1 MSNQNQ
7 RDNDLH
13 DWHSARY
20 VEGWINRIESRPQ
33 RMVRQR
39 VAEYRST
46 LREFAYSGGQPLRI
60 LELGIGWGDFTRELL
75 DLFPGVELV
84 GLDGSSVMLE
94 RAKENLAPWSDRV
107 QVHRADLTDKHA
119 LEGLGIFDGILTV
132 STLHHLT
139 LPQLNTLF
147 GQIVNHLK
155 PHGRFINCDFFYRS
169 KRCRSRVLW
178 RLAAIAKQANLPK
191 LLTSYLENTALRHQS
206 KEPQSVSTYRKP
218 LLGECL
224 SLLQNNG
231 MRARW
236 QKQGNRF
243 VVVAELDGANIRCH
257 EI

>member
-7 RDNDLH
+7 WDNDFH

-20 VEGWINRIESRPQ
+20 VDGWINRIESRPP

-39 VAEYRST
+39 MAKYRST
-46 LREFAYSGGQPLRI
+46 LQEFAFSGGQPLQI
-60 LELGIGWGDFTRELL
+60 LELGIGWADLTRELL
-75 DLFPGVELV
+75 ELFPEAELV

-94 RAKENLAPWSDRV
+94 RARENLAPWSDRV
-107 QVHRADLTDKHA
+107 QLHRADLTDKHA
-119 LEGLGIFDGILTV
+119 LEGLGMFDGILTV
-132 STLHHLT
+132 ATLHHLT
-139 LPQLNTLF
+139 VPQLDTLF

-155 PHGRFINCDFFYRS
+155 PNGRFINCDFFYQS
-169 KRCRSRVLW
+169 KRFRSRVLW
-178 RLAAIAKQANLPK
+178 RLAAIAKQSNLPNI
-191 LLTSYLENTALRHQS
+191 LTSYLENTAFRHQS
-206 KEPQSVSTYRKP
+206 KEPQPLSTYRKP

-243 VVVAELDGANIRCH
+243 VVVAELDGATILCH
-257 EI
+257 ET